1 MIGNRSRSFRHVNVG
16 QTVTRVVA
24 GEGPT
29 RLRVTSVDRRLIHC
43 GDLTFERDLGL
54 EVDPVLGP
62 SLWGA
67 VHSRLQPEPRR
78 VVVRGAVSLR
88 ASIRRVLQITLFVT
102 YLIVLAGISFT
113 WWGRLH
119 LGKFWSNTITHKE
132 DHRVVDTGPYG
143 IVRHPIYTGLI
154 AGMLATG
161 IAVGTVTAIL
171 GAILISLGMW
181 QKGRMEEVFLSKE
194 LGEDAYGAYCRRVP
208 MIIPFLSP
216 R

>member
-1 MIGNRSRSFRHVNVG
+1 MSFDFSKLLSVAWGGWTTTWPTELLALIWVAFLASWVGASFWQGRTKKQVMTLESQRYRLPILVGGILYTPWIAQALGWKPLWVLGNTGIATAAILS
-16 QTVTRVVA
+16 VA
-24 GEGPT
+24 G
-29 RLRVTSVDRRLIHC
+29 IA
-43 GDLTFERDLGL
+43 F
-54 EVDPVLGP
+54 
-62 SLWGA
+62 A
-67 VHSRLQPEPRR
+67 
-78 VVVRGAVSLR
+78 
-88 ASIRRVLQITLFVT
+88 
-102 YLIVLAGISFT
+102 

-132 DHRVVDTGPYG
+132 DHRVIDTGPYG

-154 AGMLATG
+154 FGMLVTG
-161 IAVGTVTAIL
+161 IAIGAVTTIL

>member
-1 MIGNRSRSFRHVNVG
+1 MSFDFSKLLSVAWGGWTTAWPTELLALIWLAFLTSWVG
-16 QTVTRVVA
+16 ASFWQGRTKKQVMTLESQRYSLPILVGGILYTPWVA
-24 GEGPT
+24 E
-29 RLRVTSVDRRLIHC
+29 I
-43 GDLTFERDLGL
+43 LGWKPL
-54 EVDPVLGP
+54 WVLGNTGIAFAAI
-62 SLWGA
+62 L
-67 VHSRLQPEPRR
+67 
-78 VVVRGAVSLR
+78 
-88 ASIRRVLQITLFVT
+88 SI
-102 YLIVLAGISFT
+102 AGIAFA

-132 DHRVVDTGPYG
+132 DHRVIDTGPYG

-154 AGMLATG
+154 FGMLVTG
-161 IAVGTVTAIL
+161 IAIGMVTTIL

>member
-1 MIGNRSRSFRHVNVG
+1 MSFDFSKLLSVAWGGWTTTWPTELLALIWLAFLASWVGASFWQG
-16 QTVTRVVA
+16 QTKKQVMTLESQRYRLPILIGGILYTPFIAEVMGWKPLWVLGNTGIIIAAVLSVA
-24 GEGPT
+24 G
-29 RLRVTSVDRRLIHC
+29 IA
-43 GDLTFERDLGL
+43 F
-54 EVDPVLGP
+54 
-62 SLWGA
+62 A
-67 VHSRLQPEPRR
+67 
-78 VVVRGAVSLR
+78 
-88 ASIRRVLQITLFVT
+88 
-102 YLIVLAGISFT
+102 

-132 DHRVVDTGPYG
+132 DHRVIDTGPYG

-154 AGMLATG
+154 FGMLVTG
-161 IAVGTVTAIL
+161 IAIGLVTTIL

>member
-1 MIGNRSRSFRHVNVG
+1 MAWGGWTTSWPTQLLALIWLAFLLSWVGASFWQGRTKKQVMTLESQRYRLPILVGGILYTPFIAEILGSKPLWVLGNTGITIAAVLS
-16 QTVTRVVA
+16 VA
-24 GEGPT
+24 G
-29 RLRVTSVDRRLIHC
+29 IA
-43 GDLTFERDLGL
+43 F
-54 EVDPVLGP
+54 
-62 SLWGA
+62 A
-67 VHSRLQPEPRR
+67 
-78 VVVRGAVSLR
+78 
-88 ASIRRVLQITLFVT
+88 
-102 YLIVLAGISFT
+102 

-132 DHRVVDTGPYG
+132 DHRVIDTGPYG

-154 AGMLATG
+154 FGMLVTG
-161 IAVGTVTAIL
+161 IAIGLVTTIL

>member
-1 MIGNRSRSFRHVNVG
+1 MSFDFSKLLSVAWGGWTTAWPTEVLALLWLAFLASWVGASFWQG
-16 QTVTRVVA
+16 QTKKQVMTLESQRFRLPILVGGILYTPWVA
-24 GEGPT
+24 E
-29 RLRVTSVDRRLIHC
+29 I
-43 GDLTFERDLGL
+43 LGWKPL
-54 EVDPVLGP
+54 WVLGNTGIAIAAIL
-62 SLWGA
+62 SA
-67 VHSRLQPEPRR
+67 
-78 VVVRGAVSLR
+78 
-88 ASIRRVLQITLFVT
+88 
-102 YLIVLAGISFT
+102 AGIAFA

-119 LGKFWSNTITHKE
+119 LGKFWSDAITQKE
-132 DHRVVDTGPYG
+132 DHRVIDTGPYG

-154 AGMLATG
+154 FGMLVTG
-161 IAVGTVTAIL
+161 IAIGLVTTIL

>member
-1 MIGNRSRSFRHVNVG
+1 MSFDFSKLLSVAWGGWTTTWPTELLALIWVAFLASWVGASFWQGRTKKQVMTLESQRYRLPILIGG
-16 QTVTRVVA
+16 ILYTPWIAQA
-24 GEGPT
+24 
-29 RLRVTSVDRRLIHC
+29 
-43 GDLTFERDLGL
+43 LGWKPL
-54 EVDPVLGP
+54 WVLGNTGIAIAA
-62 SLWGA
+62 L
-67 VHSRLQPEPRR
+67 L
-78 VVVRGAVSLR
+78 
-88 ASIRRVLQITLFVT
+88 SIG
-102 YLIVLAGISFT
+102 GIAFA

-132 DHRVVDTGPYG
+132 DHRVIDTGPYG
-143 IVRHPIYTGLI
+143 LVRHPIYTGLI
-154 AGMLATG
+154 FGMLVTG
-161 IAVGTVTAIL
+161 IAIGLVTTIL

>member
-1 MIGNRSRSFRHVNVG
+1 MSFDFSKLLSVAWGGWTTTWPTELLALIWLAFLASWVGASFWQG
-16 QTVTRVVA
+16 QTKKQVMTLESQRY
-24 GEGPT
+24 
-29 RLRVTSVDRRLIHC
+29 RLPILI
-43 GDLTFERDLGL
+43 GGILYTPFIA
-54 EVDPVLGP
+54 EVMGWKPLWVLGNT
-62 SLWGA
+62 GIIVAA
-67 VHSRLQPEPRR
+67 VL
-78 VVVRGAVSLR
+78 
-88 ASIRRVLQITLFVT
+88 SI
-102 YLIVLAGISFT
+102 AGIAFA

-132 DHRVVDTGPYG
+132 DHRVIDTGPYG

-154 AGMLATG
+154 FGMLVTG
-161 IAVGTVTAIL
+161 IAIGLVTTIL

-181 QKGRMEEVFLSKE
+181 EKGRMEEVFLSKE

>member
-1 MIGNRSRSFRHVNVG
+1 MSFDFSKLLSVAWGGWTTAWPTELLALLWLAFLLSWVGASFWQG
-16 QTVTRVVA
+16 QTKKQVMTLESQRYSLPILVGGILYTPWVA
-24 GEGPT
+24 E
-29 RLRVTSVDRRLIHC
+29 L
-43 GDLTFERDLGL
+43 LGWKPL
-54 EVDPVLGP
+54 WVLGNT
-62 SLWGA
+62 GIYVAA
-67 VHSRLQPEPRR
+67 VIS
-78 VVVRGAVSLR
+78 A
-88 ASIRRVLQITLFVT
+88 
-102 YLIVLAGISFT
+102 AGIAFA

-132 DHRVVDTGPYG
+132 DHRVIDTGPYG

-154 AGMLATG
+154 FGMLVTG
-161 IAVGTVTAIL
+161 VAIGLVTTIL

>member
-1 MIGNRSRSFRHVNVG
+1 MSFDFSKLLSIAWGGWTTTWPTQLLALLWLAFLASWVGASFWQG
-16 QTVTRVVA
+16 QTKKQVMTLESQRYRLPILVGGILYTPFVA
-24 GEGPT
+24 E
-29 RLRVTSVDRRLIHC
+29 I
-43 GDLTFERDLGL
+43 LGL
-54 EVDPVLGP
+54 KPLWVLGNTGIAIATIL
-62 SLWGA
+62 SA
-67 VHSRLQPEPRR
+67 
-78 VVVRGAVSLR
+78 
-88 ASIRRVLQITLFVT
+88 
-102 YLIVLAGISFT
+102 AGIAFA

-132 DHRVVDTGPYG
+132 DHRVIDTGPYG

-154 AGMLATG
+154 FGMLVTG
-161 IAVGTVTAIL
+161 VAIGMVTTIL

-208 MIIPFLSP
+208 MIVPFMSP

>member
-1 MIGNRSRSFRHVNVG
+1 MSFDFSKLLSVAWGGWTTAWPTEILALVWLAFLVSWVG
-16 QTVTRVVA
+16 ASFWQGRTKKQVMTLESQRYRLPILVGGILYTPWVA
-24 GEGPT
+24 Q
-29 RLRVTSVDRRLIHC
+29 L
-43 GDLTFERDLGL
+43 LGWKPL
-54 EVDPVLGP
+54 WVLGNT
-62 SLWGA
+62 G
-67 VHSRLQPEPRR
+67 
-78 VVVRGAVSLR
+78 
-88 ASIRRVLQITLFVT
+88 ITIAAILSA
-102 YLIVLAGISFT
+102 AGIAFA

-132 DHRVVDTGPYG
+132 DHRVIDTGPYG

-154 AGMLATG
+154 FGMLVTG
-161 IAVGTVTAIL
+161 VAIGLVTTIL

-194 LGEDAYGAYCRRVP
+194 LGEDSYGAYCRRVP

>member
-1 MIGNRSRSFRHVNVG
+1 MSFDFSKLLSVAWGGWTTTWPTELLALIWLAFLASWVGASFWQGRTKKQVMTLESAALSPADPGRRHPVH
-16 QTVTRVVA
+16 A
-24 GEGPT
+24 
-29 RLRVTSVDRRLIHC
+29 VDC
-43 GDLTFERDLGL
+43 GDPGL
-54 EVDPVLGP
+54 EAALGARQHRHLP
-62 SLWGA
+62 SPRS
-67 VHSRLQPEPRR
+67 SR
-78 VVVRGAVSLR
+78 
-88 ASIRRVLQITLFVT
+88 
-102 YLIVLAGISFT
+102 LAGIAFA

-132 DHRVVDTGPYG
+132 DHRVIDTGPYG

-154 AGMLATG
+154 FGMLVTG
-161 IAVGTVTAIL
+161 IAIGIVTTIL

>member
-1 MIGNRSRSFRHVNVG
+1 MSFDFSKLLSVAWGGWTTTWPTELLALIWLAFLLSWMGASFWQG
-16 QTVTRVVA
+16 QTKKQVMTLESQRYRLPILFGGVLFTPWIAALLGWKPLWVLGNTGIAIAAVLSVA
-24 GEGPT
+24 G
-29 RLRVTSVDRRLIHC
+29 IA
-43 GDLTFERDLGL
+43 F
-54 EVDPVLGP
+54 
-62 SLWGA
+62 A
-67 VHSRLQPEPRR
+67 
-78 VVVRGAVSLR
+78 
-88 ASIRRVLQITLFVT
+88 
-102 YLIVLAGISFT
+102 

-132 DHRVVDTGPYG
+132 DHRVIDTGPYG

-154 AGMLATG
+154 FGMLVTG

>member
-1 MIGNRSRSFRHVNVG
+1 MSFDFSKLLSVAWGGWTTAWPTELLALIWLAFLASWVG
-16 QTVTRVVA
+16 ASFWQGRTKKQVMTLESQRY
-24 GEGPT
+24 
-29 RLRVTSVDRRLIHC
+29 RLPILVGGILYTPWIAQLF
-43 GDLTFERDLGL
+43 GWKPLW
-54 EVDPVLGP
+54 VLGDT
-62 SLWGA
+62 GIYIAA
-67 VHSRLQPEPRR
+67 VLS
-78 VVVRGAVSLR
+78 A
-88 ASIRRVLQITLFVT
+88 
-102 YLIVLAGISFT
+102 AGIAFA

-119 LGKFWSNTITHKE
+119 LGKFWSNTITQKE
-132 DHRVVDTGPYG
+132 DHRVIDTGPYG

-154 AGMLATG
+154 FGMLVTG
-161 IAVGTVTAIL
+161 IAIGLVTTIL

>member
-1 MIGNRSRSFRHVNVG
+1 MSFDFSKLLSVAWGGWTTAWPTELLALIWLAFLTSWVG
-16 QTVTRVVA
+16 ASFWQGRTKKQVMTLESQRYSLPILVGGILYTPWVA
-24 GEGPT
+24 Q
-29 RLRVTSVDRRLIHC
+29 I
-43 GDLTFERDLGL
+43 LGWKPL
-54 EVDPVLGP
+54 WVLGNT
-62 SLWGA
+62 GIYIAA
-67 VHSRLQPEPRR
+67 VLS
-78 VVVRGAVSLR
+78 A
-88 ASIRRVLQITLFVT
+88 
-102 YLIVLAGISFT
+102 AGIAFA

-132 DHRVVDTGPYG
+132 DHRVIDTGPYG
-143 IVRHPIYTGLI
+143 IVRHTIYTGLI
-154 AGMLATG
+154 FGMLVTG
-161 IAVGTVTAIL
+161 VAIGLVTTIL

>member
-1 MIGNRSRSFRHVNVG
+1 MSFDFSKLLSVAWGGWTTAWPTEILALVWLAFLASWVGASFWQGRTKKQVMTLESQRYRLPILIGG
-16 QTVTRVVA
+16 ILYTPWVA
-24 GEGPT
+24 Q
-29 RLRVTSVDRRLIHC
+29 L
-43 GDLTFERDLGL
+43 LGWKPL
-54 EVDPVLGP
+54 WVLGNT
-62 SLWGA
+62 G
-67 VHSRLQPEPRR
+67 
-78 VVVRGAVSLR
+78 
-88 ASIRRVLQITLFVT
+88 ITIAAILSA
-102 YLIVLAGISFT
+102 AGIAFA

-132 DHRVVDTGPYG
+132 DHRVIDTGPYG

-154 AGMLATG
+154 FGMLVTG
-161 IAVGTVTAIL
+161 IAIGLVTTIL

>member
-1 MIGNRSRSFRHVNVG
+1 MSFDFSKLLSVAWGGWTTAWPTELLALIWLAFLASWVG
-16 QTVTRVVA
+16 ASFWQGRTKKQVMTLESQRYSLPILVGGILYTPWVA
-24 GEGPT
+24 E
-29 RLRVTSVDRRLIHC
+29 I
-43 GDLTFERDLGL
+43 LGWKPL
-54 EVDPVLGP
+54 WVLGNTGIAFAAI
-62 SLWGA
+62 L
-67 VHSRLQPEPRR
+67 
-78 VVVRGAVSLR
+78 
-88 ASIRRVLQITLFVT
+88 SI
-102 YLIVLAGISFT
+102 AGIAFA

-132 DHRVVDTGPYG
+132 DHRVIDTGPYG

-154 AGMLATG
+154 FGMLVTG
-161 IAVGTVTAIL
+161 IAIGMVTTIL

>member
-1 MIGNRSRSFRHVNVG
+1 MSFDFSKLLSVAWGGWTTAWPTEILALVWLAFLVSWVG
-16 QTVTRVVA
+16 ASFWQGRTKKQVMTLESQRYRLPILVGGILYTPWVA
-24 GEGPT
+24 Q
-29 RLRVTSVDRRLIHC
+29 L
-43 GDLTFERDLGL
+43 LGWKPL
-54 EVDPVLGP
+54 WVLGNT
-62 SLWGA
+62 G
-67 VHSRLQPEPRR
+67 
-78 VVVRGAVSLR
+78 
-88 ASIRRVLQITLFVT
+88 ITIAAILSA
-102 YLIVLAGISFT
+102 AGIAFA

-132 DHRVVDTGPYG
+132 DHRVIDTGPYG

-154 AGMLATG
+154 FGMLVTG
-161 IAVGTVTAIL
+161 VAIGLVTTIL

>member
-1 MIGNRSRSFRHVNVG
+1 MSFDFSKLLSVAWGGWTTAWPTELLALIWLAFLISWVGASFWQGRTKKQVMTLESQRYSLPILIGG
-16 QTVTRVVA
+16 ILYTPWVA
-24 GEGPT
+24 E
-29 RLRVTSVDRRLIHC
+29 L
-43 GDLTFERDLGL
+43 LGWKPL
-54 EVDPVLGP
+54 WVLGN
-62 SLWGA
+62 SGIYVAAAL
-67 VHSRLQPEPRR
+67 
-78 VVVRGAVSLR
+78 
-88 ASIRRVLQITLFVT
+88 SI
-102 YLIVLAGISFT
+102 AGIAFA

-132 DHRVVDTGPYG
+132 DHRVIDTGPYG

-154 AGMLATG
+154 FGMLVTG
-161 IAVGTVTAIL
+161 VAIGLVTTIL
-171 GAILISLGMW
+171 GANLISLGMW

>member
-1 MIGNRSRSFRHVNVG
+1 MSFDFSKLLSVAWGGWTTAWPTELLALIWLAFLISWVGASFWQGRTKKQVMTLESQRYSLPILIGG
-16 QTVTRVVA
+16 ILYTPWVA
-24 GEGPT
+24 E
-29 RLRVTSVDRRLIHC
+29 L
-43 GDLTFERDLGL
+43 LGWKPL
-54 EVDPVLGP
+54 WVLGN
-62 SLWGA
+62 GGIYVAA
-67 VHSRLQPEPRR
+67 VL
-78 VVVRGAVSLR
+78 
-88 ASIRRVLQITLFVT
+88 SI
-102 YLIVLAGISFT
+102 AGIAFA

-132 DHRVVDTGPYG
+132 DHRVIDTGPYG

-154 AGMLATG
+154 FGMLVTG
-161 IAVGTVTAIL
+161 VAIGLVTTIL

>member
-1 MIGNRSRSFRHVNVG
+1 MSFDFSKLLSVAWGGWTTTWPTQLLALIWLAWLVSWVGASFWQGRTQKQVMTLESGRYRIPILVGGILFTPWTAEVLNEKPLWVFSNIGVY
-16 QTVTRVVA
+16 
-24 GEGPT
+24 
-29 RLRVTSVDRRLIHC
+29 
-43 GDLTFERDLGL
+43 
-54 EVDPVLGP
+54 
-62 SLWGA
+62 
-67 VHSRLQPEPRR
+67 
-78 VVVRGAVSLR
+78 
-88 ASIRRVLQITLFVT
+88 ITA
-102 YLIVLAGISFT
+102 LIVLAGISFT

-161 IAVGTVTAIL
+161 IAVGTVTAIV

>member
-1 MIGNRSRSFRHVNVG
+1 MSFDFSKLLSVAWGGWTTAWPTELLALVWLAFLASWVG
-16 QTVTRVVA
+16 VSFWQGRTKKQVMTLESQRYRLPILVGGILYTPWVA
-24 GEGPT
+24 Q
-29 RLRVTSVDRRLIHC
+29 L
-43 GDLTFERDLGL
+43 LGWKPL
-54 EVDPVLGP
+54 WVLGNT
-62 SLWGA
+62 GIYIAA
-67 VHSRLQPEPRR
+67 VLS
-78 VVVRGAVSLR
+78 A
-88 ASIRRVLQITLFVT
+88 
-102 YLIVLAGISFT
+102 AGIAFA

-132 DHRVVDTGPYG
+132 DHRVIDTGPYG

-154 AGMLATG
+154 FGMLVTG
-161 IAVGTVTAIL
+161 IAIGLVTTIL

-194 LGEDAYGAYCRRVP
+194 LGEDAYGAYCNRVP

>member
-1 MIGNRSRSFRHVNVG
+1 MPDFSKLLSVAWGGWTTAWPTELLALIWLAFLASWVGASFWQG
-16 QTVTRVVA
+16 QTKKQVMTLESQRY
-24 GEGPT
+24 
-29 RLRVTSVDRRLIHC
+29 RLPILVGGILYTPWIAA
-43 GDLTFERDLGL
+43 
-54 EVDPVLGP
+54 VLGSKP
-62 SLWGA
+62 LWVLGSTGIAIAA
-67 VHSRLQPEPRR
+67 VL
-78 VVVRGAVSLR
+78 
-88 ASIRRVLQITLFVT
+88 SI
-102 YLIVLAGISFT
+102 AGIAFA

-132 DHRVVDTGPYG
+132 DHRVIDTGPYG

-154 AGMLATG
+154 FGMLVTG
-161 IAVGTVTAIL
+161 IAIGLVTTIL

>member
-1 MIGNRSRSFRHVNVG
+1 MSFDFSKLLSVAWGGWTTAWPTELLALIWLAFLISWVGASFWQGRTKKQVMTLESQRYSLPILIGG
-16 QTVTRVVA
+16 ILYTPWVA
-24 GEGPT
+24 E
-29 RLRVTSVDRRLIHC
+29 L
-43 GDLTFERDLGL
+43 LGWKPL
-54 EVDPVLGP
+54 WVLGN
-62 SLWGA
+62 GGIYVAA
-67 VHSRLQPEPRR
+67 VL
-78 VVVRGAVSLR
+78 
-88 ASIRRVLQITLFVT
+88 SI
-102 YLIVLAGISFT
+102 AGIAFA

-132 DHRVVDTGPYG
+132 DHRVIDTGPYG

-154 AGMLATG
+154 FGMLVTG
-161 IAVGTVTAIL
+161 IAIGLVTTIL

>member
-1 MIGNRSRSFRHVNVG
+1 MSFDFSKLLSVAWGGWTTAWPTEILALLWLAFLLSWVGASFWQG
-16 QTVTRVVA
+16 QTKKQVMTLESQRY
-24 GEGPT
+24 
-29 RLRVTSVDRRLIHC
+29 RLPILVGGILYTPFIA
-43 GDLTFERDLGL
+43 EILGWKPL
-54 EVDPVLGP
+54 WVLGNT
-62 SLWGA
+62 G
-67 VHSRLQPEPRR
+67 
-78 VVVRGAVSLR
+78 
-88 ASIRRVLQITLFVT
+88 ITIAAILSA
-102 YLIVLAGISFT
+102 AGIAFA

-132 DHRVVDTGPYG
+132 DHRVIDTGPYG

-154 AGMLATG
+154 FGMLVTG
-161 IAVGTVTAIL
+161 VAIGLVTTIL

>member
-1 MIGNRSRSFRHVNVG
+1 MSFDFSKLLSVAWGGWTTAWPTELLALIWLAFLISWVGASFWQGRTKKQVMTLESQRYSLPILIGG
-16 QTVTRVVA
+16 ILYTPWVA
-24 GEGPT
+24 E
-29 RLRVTSVDRRLIHC
+29 L
-43 GDLTFERDLGL
+43 LGWKPL
-54 EVDPVLGP
+54 WVLGN
-62 SLWGA
+62 SGIYVAAAL
-67 VHSRLQPEPRR
+67 
-78 VVVRGAVSLR
+78 
-88 ASIRRVLQITLFVT
+88 SI
-102 YLIVLAGISFT
+102 AGIAFA

-132 DHRVVDTGPYG
+132 DHRVIDTGPYG

-154 AGMLATG
+154 FGMLVTG
-161 IAVGTVTAIL
+161 VAIGLVTTIL

>member
-1 MIGNRSRSFRHVNVG
+1 
-16 QTVTRVVA
+16 
-24 GEGPT
+24 
-29 RLRVTSVDRRLIHC
+29 
-43 GDLTFERDLGL
+43 
-54 EVDPVLGP
+54 VLGNT
-62 SLWGA
+62 GIYIAA
-67 VHSRLQPEPRR
+67 VLS
-78 VVVRGAVSLR
+78 A
-88 ASIRRVLQITLFVT
+88 
-102 YLIVLAGISFT
+102 AGIAFA

-132 DHRVVDTGPYG
+132 DHRVIDTGPYG

-154 AGMLATG
+154 AGMLVTG
-161 IAVGTVTAIL
+161 IAIGLVTTIL